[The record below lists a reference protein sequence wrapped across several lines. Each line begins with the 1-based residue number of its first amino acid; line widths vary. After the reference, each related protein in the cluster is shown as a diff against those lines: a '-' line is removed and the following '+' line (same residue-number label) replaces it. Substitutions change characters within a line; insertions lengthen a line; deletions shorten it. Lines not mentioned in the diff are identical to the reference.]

1 MELTEATVQ
10 TMVSKTL
17 PWQEVLIMPIGDV
30 QIGVPACDTDR
41 LKRHVEWGLEQGALF
56 LGMGDYVDIASP
68 SNRRALKS
76 VKLYDTVLS
85 AVEDKADRDV
95 RAFLDAVQGTEGK
108 WLGLLE
114 GHHYV
119 EFADGT
125 TTDTRLA
132 QALATPFLGNCAFV
146 RLSFLCPGSKKASS
160 ITATLWCHHG
170 AGGGARAGSPLNK
183 LEPVVIGFDAD
194 VYLIGHQHKK
204 VAAPLD
210 QLYMTKSRAPR
221 LEQRTKLIACTGS
234 FLKGY
239 CAGSRS
245 SGRAGGTYVERGMMM
260 PLSLGGIVV
269 KIRPVAAREGKRL
282 DINVE
287 L

>member
-1 MELTEATVQ
+1 MELAELEVQ
-10 TMVSKTL
+10 TIVSQTL
-17 PWQEVLIMPIGDV
+17 PWEEVLVMPVGDV
-30 QIGVPACDTDR
+30 QMGVPACDTDR
-41 LKRHVEWGLEQGALF
+41 LKRHIEWGMENNALF

-76 VKLYDTVLS
+76 IKLYDTVVS
-85 AVEDKADRDV
+85 AIEEKANKDV
-95 RAFLDAVQGTEGK
+95 QDFLDIVRGTEGR

-132 QALATPFLGNCAFV
+132 YALQAPFLGNCAFV
-146 RLSFLCPGSKKASS
+146 RLSFLYSDKQRGGLVS
-160 ITATLWCHHG
+160 ATIWCHHG

-183 LEPVVIGFDAD
+183 LEPLVIGFDAD

-210 QLYMTKSRAPR
+210 QIYMTKSKAPR
-221 LEQRTKLIACTGS
+221 LAHRTKLIACTGS

-239 CAGSRS
+239 LQNSQSGSRP
-245 SGRAGGTYVERGMMM
+245 GGTYVERAMLT
-260 PLSLGGIVV
+260 PVALGGIVV
-269 KIRPVAAREGKRL
+269 KIRPVHTNDSNRI